1 MSADPALSDI
11 LNRKE
16 NGILKGKK
24 AHEVA
29 IDRVGTPVS
38 SANPIPHLRLIFLI
52 VIAAYFMD
60 VIDASIVTVAL
71 PSIRVEF
78 AASIAD
84 SQWIYGAYAIT
95 LAGFLLLMAR
105 AGDVYGQKKI
115 FIAGLAIFALASLTG
130 GLAPSLLSLI
140 ISRLVQGIGAAM
152 TTVTAFAIFIRI
164 FPEGHQRN
172 RALGYLVA
180 VLSGGFAAGAIAG
193 GALTTFLGWRSVM
206 FINVPIGLI
215 TIPLSQRFLPGGGG
229 LSENKHLDVPGAL
242 TVTTGIILLI
252 YGLTNAAGLGF
263 ASLLTALPLGLSVV
277 FLGGFLAIESRSK
290 APLLPLSFI
299 RRGSVL
305 AANGVALLLTSVVG
319 GILFIIPVYFQNILG
334 YSAAY
339 SGILTLPPAL
349 IFFVVGGWI
358 ASRFVDRIGAKRVLL
373 LSTSVVALGCLML
386 APSLSPHGNY
396 WELLPGFLVW
406 SVGASMGL
414 PAMNI
419 AAVAGTRHG
428 EEGLASG
435 VVNTSFRVGFPLG
448 LAVLLTVAGAI
459 DPTSSASASAA
470 TAAVVAGFR
479 AAMVAASI
487 LAIIAFMVALRLKNT
502 KTPRGQQGD
511 NQHPAENIIQ
521 S

>member
-1 MSADPALSDI
+1 MDT
-11 LNRKE
+11 KE
-16 NGILKGKK
+16 NGLPK
-24 AHEVA
+24 AHNLHEVVTE
-29 IDRVGTPVS
+29 RFGGPES
-38 SANPIPHLRLIFLI
+38 SINQIPHLRLIFLI

-115 FIAGLAIFALASLTG
+115 FIAGLAVFALASLAG

-140 ISRLVQGIGAAM
+140 LSRLAQGVGAAM
-152 TTVTAFAIFIRI
+152 TTVTAFALFIRI

-180 VLSGGFAAGAIAG
+180 VLSGGFAAGAVAG

-206 FINVPIGLI
+206 FINVPIGLV
-215 TIPLSQRFLPGGGG
+215 TIPLSQRFLPGVGG
-229 LSENKHLDVPGAL
+229 LSKTRHLDIPGAL
-242 TVTTGIILLI
+242 TVTSGIILLI
-252 YGLTNAAGLGF
+252 YGLTNAAAAGF
-263 ASLLTALPLGLSVV
+263 ASLLTALPLILSVV
-277 FLGGFLAIESRSK
+277 FLGTFLVIESRSK
-290 APLLPLSFI
+290 APLVPLSFI

-305 AANGVALLLTSVVG
+305 ASNVVAVLLTSVVG
-319 GILFIIPVYFQNILG
+319 GISFILPVYFQNILG
-334 YSAAY
+334 YSAVY
-339 SGILTLPPAL
+339 SGILILPPAL
-349 IFFVVGGWI
+349 IFFVVGGWV
-358 ASRFVDRIGAKRVLL
+358 ASRMVDRLGAKRVLL
-373 LSTSVVALGCLML
+373 LSTALVALGCLL
-386 APSLSPHGNY
+386 LTPLSPNGNY

-406 SVGASMGL
+406 AVGASIGF

-419 AAVAGTRHG
+419 AAVAGTRPG

-435 VVNTSFRVGFPLG
+435 VVNTSFRIGFPLG
-448 LAVLLTVAGAI
+448 LAILLTVAGAV
-459 DPTSSASASAA
+459 DPVSSTNASAA
-470 TAAVVAGFR
+470 TAAVVAGFQ
-479 AAMVAASI
+479 AAMVAASL
-487 LAIIAFMVALRLKNT
+487 LAIFGFIVSLRLKNA
-502 KTPRGQQGD
+502 KPRSGVAGREEKLG
-511 NQHPAENIIQ
+511 NELEESPAITV